1 MSTTKGRKTTTAAVA
16 EKPVIDHAEVQL
28 GAIALEL
35 RAEQQLVV
43 QANALALAEQLGYDG
58 TLSVTGLEEEIRFYQ
73 RRSVE
78 AVLETGKRLLL
89 LKEISGHGEF
99 MPSLDRLGI
108 GQSLANKLM
117 AATFKFSNSEST
129 TILSLPN
136 LNQGKLLELLVLDD
150 AEIEALDDGETVR
163 GVKLDDIDCMSVSEL
178 RRALRVSAAEH
189 AAELADKDAVIVQKS
204 AKIEELVEDKN
215 RRDGMTDAETQAELE
230 TELTSAT
237 LVAVGD
243 MQVLRCRIHDIREL
257 DRLPQ
262 GMHMACANALQRIV
276 SEAMGIASD
285 YGIPLTL
292 AAELEDD
299 EFFDNPNAGEA
310 AAPGWVAQAK

>member
-1 MSTTKGRKTTTAAVA
+1 MSTKGRKTTTAAAA
-16 EKPVIDHAEVQL
+16 EKPVIDPAEVKKGEIALQLHAEH
-28 GAIALEL
+28 
-35 RAEQQLVV
+35 QQAA
-43 QANALALAEQLGYDG
+43 QENALALAERLGYDG
-58 TLSVTGLEEEIRFYQ
+58 ALTVTGLEEEIRFYQ

-99 MPSLDRLGI
+99 MPSLERLGI

-150 AEIEALDDGETVR
+150 AEIETLDDGGTVR

-178 RRALRVSAAEH
+178 RRALRTSAAEH
-189 AAELADKDAVIVQKS
+189 AAELADKDKVIVQKTN
-204 AKIEELVEDKN
+204 KIEELVEDKN
-215 RRDGMTDAETQAELE
+215 RREGMTEAEIQAELE
-230 TELTSAT
+230 QELTSAT
-237 LVAVGD
+237 LIAVGD
-243 MQVLRCRIHDIREL
+243 MQVLRCQIHNIRER
-257 DRLPQ
+257 DSLPQ
-262 GMHMACANALQRIV
+262 GMHTACANALQRIV

-285 YGIPLTL
+285 YGIPLAL
-292 AAELEDD
+292 AAEP
-299 EFFDNPNAGEA
+299 EFENPNDGEDAGHDWTA
-310 AAPGWVAQAK
+310 LAQ